1 MQPGTVVRN
10 EVVLDSQERSYAA
23 ERGNVAP
30 TSAIVSIAVP
40 PGFDAA
46 KTWPVLVVLSTS
58 DFNRKNSDDISFYLQ
73 SAMAEKWVV
82 LAGDAAASPR
92 LDTLSWRFSTTL
104 AAIKALHRTFPDAR
118 QWPVACAGFSGGA
131 RRAGAIAPLLALY
144 GCRISGVYL
153 TGINDNRLAEAHKR
167 FLSADRQFLN
177 TPIFVSS
184 GSQDPIAT
192 VRDQIGVVN
201 SLRKTGFT
209 RVRQEVFGGGHQ
221 VNRPHVQSALVW
233 FRSMFTATAEGT
245 EKTGEVR
252 RKLIALAGDPSQ
264 VESESTKSFRSEKR
278 VIHER

>member
-1 MQPGTVVRN
+1 
-10 EVVLDSQERSYAA
+10 LDSQERSYAA

-58 DFNRKNSDDISFYLQ
+58 DFNRKNSDDISFYLR
-73 SAMAEKWVV
+73 SAMAEKWIV

-92 LDTLSWRFSTTL
+92 LDTLSWRFATTL

-118 QWPVACAGFSGGA
+118 QWPVVCAGFSGGA

-144 GCRISGVYL
+144 GCRISGLYL
-153 TGINDNRLAEAHKR
+153 TGINDDQLTHAYER

-177 TPIFVSS
+177 TAIFVSS
-184 GSQDPIAT
+184 GSQDTIAT
-192 VRDQIGVVN
+192 VRDQIAVVN
-201 SLRKTGFT
+201 SLKKRGFT

-221 VNRPHVQSALVW
+221 VNRSHVQSALVW
-233 FRSMFTATAEGT
+233 FRSLFAATSKSALNES
-245 EKTGEVR
+245 EFP
-252 RKLIALAGDPSQ
+252 RKLIALAGDSSQ
-264 VESESTKSFRSEKR
+264 GE
-278 VIHER
+278 